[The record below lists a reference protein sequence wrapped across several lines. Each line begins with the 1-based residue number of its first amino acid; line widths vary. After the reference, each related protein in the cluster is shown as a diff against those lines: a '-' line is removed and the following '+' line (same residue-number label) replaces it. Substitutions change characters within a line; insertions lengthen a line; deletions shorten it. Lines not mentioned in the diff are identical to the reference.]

1 MKYLTPRKKNI
12 GDIAEPLACQSTLAW
27 DVPVKPLKGGD
38 QIYYTFRR
46 LDKMAKDLQYL
57 KYS

>member
-1 MKYLTPRKKNI
+1 MKYPTSREKNI
-12 GDIAEPLACQSTLAW
+12 GDNAGSLARQSTSAW
-27 DVPVKPLKGGD
+27 DVPVKPLEGGD
-38 QIYYTFRR
+38 QMCYTFSR